1 MEEEPK
7 ALQLR
12 GDPYKW
18 ESVDLPRD
26 VAKLWEDVAKG
37 IDKNQTGTLFYSV
50 AVMCLTVDSI
60 LGFYGD
66 LEGLGPK
73 SATLDANLPSSM
85 DVLIT
90 SLHNGRRWHRSAMG
104 VVASC
109 NMSWS

>member
-1 MEEEPK
+1 MEDEPK

-37 IDKNQTGTLFYSV
+37 IDKNQTSKLLV
-50 AVMCLTVDSI
+50 ICLTVDSI

-66 LEGLGPK
+66 LERLGPK